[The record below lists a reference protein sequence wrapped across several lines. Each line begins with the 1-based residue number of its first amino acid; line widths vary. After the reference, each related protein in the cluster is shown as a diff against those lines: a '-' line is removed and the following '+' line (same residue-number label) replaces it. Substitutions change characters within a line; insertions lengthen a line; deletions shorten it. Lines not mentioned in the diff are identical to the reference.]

1 MIRQFSSKKPI
12 DFLMYIGDDLQSEQV
27 FQHMNQLKKSPKSEA
42 LLTKE
47 ATILTCTIGR
57 RVTQANYF
65 LSNQEEVLNL
75 LERFPAPLA
84 LTPTKNVESNLSMA
98 QRRVKSLH

>member
-1 MIRQFSSKKPI
+1 
-12 DFLMYIGDDLQSEQV
+12 MYIGDDLQSEQV
-27 FQHMNQLKKSPKSEA
+27 FQHLNQLKKQPKSEA

-65 LSNQEEVLNL
+65 LSSPDAVLNL
-75 LERFPAPLA
+75 LQKLPDPMA
-84 LTPTKNVESNLSMA
+84 LTPTKNFESNLSMA
-98 QRRVKSLH
+98 

>member
-27 FQHMNQLKKSPKSEA
+27 FQHLNQLKKQPKSEA

-65 LSNQEEVLNL
+65 LSSPDAVLNL
-75 LERFPAPLA
+75 LQKLPDPMA
-84 LTPTKNVESNLSMA
+84 LTPTKNFESNLSMA
-98 QRRVKSLH
+98 